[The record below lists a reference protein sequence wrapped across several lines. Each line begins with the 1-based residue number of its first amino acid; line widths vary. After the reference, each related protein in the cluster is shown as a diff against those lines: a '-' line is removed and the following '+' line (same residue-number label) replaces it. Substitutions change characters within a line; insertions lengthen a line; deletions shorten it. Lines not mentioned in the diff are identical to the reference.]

1 MKHYEKNA
9 LAYRLEMKEVRLNP
23 QTTAWT
29 LNGLGTELRD
39 GRFLRYFPIR
49 DAGRMAFG
57 AILVLGAALCARGF
71 FVKRNLWY
79 PAIAILLLQWGI
91 MLYITPDACRHSIR
105 IRSTKQAISRRHTTS
120 RTVFSTP
127 GSGATQSA
135 GKNKGGA
142 GRNFDR
148 NLSWRPHKKAPEGES
163 GASE

>member
-57 AILVLGAALCARGF
+57 AILVLGAALCARLF
-71 FVKRNLWY
+71 CEAQSEV
-79 PAIAILLLQWGI
+79 
-91 MLYITPDACRHSIR
+91 
-105 IRSTKQAISRRHTTS
+105 SR
-120 RTVFSTP
+120 
-127 GSGATQSA
+127 
-135 GKNKGGA
+135 
-142 GRNFDR
+142 DR
-148 NLSWRPHKKAPEGES
+148 NSAVAVGNHALHHRMRAGTLF
-163 GASE
+163 ASVR